1 MKWKNSKDR
10 TGGTVETILET
21 KDIKKTYVFDK
32 NIKQDVLKNIN
43 IKIKKGEFVSVM
55 GPSGSGKSTLL
66 YNISGMDRITSGNL
80 IFEGNEISGFS
91 ENEFSKLR
99 LEKIGFIFQHINFLK
114 NMNIYDNIAFPAYVA
129 KKQSRKEINKKTEEL
144 MKKTGIFELAEKD
157 ITEVS
162 GGQLQRAG
170 ICRALI
176 NNPCILF
183 GDEPTGA
190 LNSKYANDVMD
201 IICGINKEGTTVL
214 LVTHDIKVALR
225 SERILFMK
233 DGSITGEYHLGKY
246 GNEYKKNKEKLS
258 EWLMKMDF

>member
-1 MKWKNSKDR
+1 
-10 TGGTVETILET
+10 
-21 KDIKKTYVFDK
+21 
-32 NIKQDVLKNIN
+32 
-43 IKIKKGEFVSVM
+43 
-55 GPSGSGKSTLL
+55 
-66 YNISGMDRITSGNL
+66 
-80 IFEGNEISGFS
+80 
-91 ENEFSKLR
+91 
-99 LEKIGFIFQHINFLK
+99 
-114 NMNIYDNIAFPAYVA
+114 MNIYDNIAFPAYVA

-233 DGSITGEYHLGKY
+233 DGSIAGEYYLGKY
-246 GNEYKKNKEKLS
+246 ENEYKKREERLS